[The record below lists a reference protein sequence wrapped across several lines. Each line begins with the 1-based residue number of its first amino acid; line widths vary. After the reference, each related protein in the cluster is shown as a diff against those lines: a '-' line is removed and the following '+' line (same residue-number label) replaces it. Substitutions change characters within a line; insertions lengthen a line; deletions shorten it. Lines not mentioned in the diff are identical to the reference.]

1 MGTDSACRH
10 LRQGR
15 SDMLSFKETR
25 FPIDVI
31 LVRTRWYLV
40 YPLSCRHIEGISEE
54 RGVAV
59 GYTSPVLALLLH
71 RA

>member
-1 MGTDSACRH
+1 
-10 LRQGR
+10 
-15 SDMLSFKETR
+15 MLSFKETR

-59 GYTSPVLALLLH
+59 GYTSPLLALLLH